1 MPYGTI
7 VFRIVSE
14 SFLILRQIIQHLGSG
29 RTELLDVPAPGPR
42 RGCLLVRAT
51 RSLVS
56 LGTERML
63 VEFGRGNWLSKA
75 RQQPEKFRAVLSKIR
90 SEGFLAT
97 VAAVRSKLAQPIP
110 LGYCHV
116 GQVLDA
122 GDVLGFS
129 VGDRVVSNSPHAEVV
144 SASPAFAARIPAS
157 VSDEHAIFTPLA
169 AVALQGL
176 RLLDAKP
183 GETVVVMGLGLIGQ
197 LAVRLVR
204 ARGVAVVGIDPD
216 EAKRADAKQA
226 GAQVPELGTP
236 LSTLLPSGGV
246 VGVLIT
252 ASTASD
258 EPVNQAARL
267 CRRRGRV
274 VLVGVTGL
282 TLNRADFYENE
293 VTFQVSRSYGSA
305 DAADPSSARANFDE
319 VLALMAS
326 GALDVAPLL
335 TSRHPFA
342 EALQIYDDLRRPG
355 AYGLLIEYSVPNE
368 SLARTLPGAD
378 WDSRTTGGIGVIGCG
393 NFASRV
399 LVPELRRQGASPAV
413 FASANGLS
421 AKLLGG
427 SAATA
432 TTDVIAVLEDPK
444 VETVFIATRHD
455 EHGELVR
462 AALRAGKNVWV
473 EKPLALTEA
482 DLDATM
488 AVARSSSGLLAVG
501 FNRRHAFLAIR
512 LRASLAAYPG
522 RRHFTLEINA
532 GRLPVDHWS
541 LDVKQGGGRI
551 VGEACHFVDLL
562 RFLAGSA
569 IISARALSRD
579 VDGQDGGAFE
589 LGFANGDVAWL
600 RYHTDLPSHLPKERI
615 EVAGEGW
622 SAVIDNW
629 KSLRSVH
636 LPVASAWPA
645 WLGGP
650 ARGKGHAEALDAF
663 LSAVRAAG
671 PASVS
676 LDEIEEVSRWSIRMQ
691 GMLRS

>member
-1 MPYGTI
+1 M
-7 VFRIVSE
+7 
-14 SFLILRQIIQHLGSG
+14 RQIIQHLGSG
-29 RTELLDVPAPGPR
+29 RTKLLDVPAPGPR
-42 RGCLLVRAT
+42 RGRLLVRAT

-63 VEFGRGNWLSKA
+63 VEFGRGGWLSKA
-75 RQQPEKFRAVLSKIR
+75 RQQPEKFRAVLAKVR
-90 SEGFLAT
+90 SEGFFAT
-97 VAAVRSKLAQPIP
+97 VSAVRSKLAQPIP

-116 GQVLDA
+116 GQVLDTSE
-122 GDVLGFS
+122 VSGFAA
-129 VGDRVVSNSPHAEVV
+129 GDRVVSNSPHAEVV
-144 SASPAFAARIPAS
+144 SADPAFAARIPDG
-157 VSDEHAIFTPLA
+157 VSDERAAFTPLA

-176 RLLDAKP
+176 RLVDARP

-197 LAVRLVR
+197 LAVRLLR
-204 ARGVAVVGIDPD
+204 ARGVTVVGIDPD
-216 EAKRADAKQA
+216 EVKRADAKQA
-226 GAQVPELGTP
+226 GALVPDLGTP
-236 LSTLLPSGGV
+236 LTTLLLGGAA
-246 VGVLIT
+246 GVLIT
-252 ASTASD
+252 ASTSSD

-282 TLNRADFYENE
+282 ALNRADFYENE

-305 DAADPSSARANFDE
+305 DASDPSSARANFDE

-335 TSRHPFA
+335 TSTHSFTAAPK
-342 EALQIYDDLRRPG
+342 IYDDLRRPG
-355 AYGLLIEYSVPNE
+355 AYGLLIEYAVPNE

-378 WDSRTTGGIGVIGCG
+378 WDSRTTGGIGIIGCG

-399 LVPELRRQGASPAV
+399 LVPELRRQGASPSA

-421 AKLLGG
+421 AKLLAG

-432 TTDVIAVLEDPK
+432 TTDTTALLDHPGLT
-444 VETVFIATRHD
+444 TVFIATRHA

-488 AVARSSSGLLAVG
+488 AVARSSSGQLAVG
-501 FNRRHAFLAIR
+501 FNRRFAPLAVR
-512 LRASLAAYPG
+512 LRSALAAQSGP
-522 RRHFTLEINA
+522 RRFTVEINA
-532 GRLPVDHWS
+532 GRLPANHWT
-541 LDVKQGGGRI
+541 LDPRQGGGRI

-562 RFLAGSA
+562 RFLSGSA
-569 IISARALSRD
+569 IATAHCLSRD
-579 VDGQDGGAFE
+579 GDGQDGGCFE
-589 LGFANGDVAWL
+589 MKFANGDIAAL
-600 RYHTDLPSHLPKERI
+600 NYRTDLPAHLPKERI
-615 EVAGEGW
+615 AVAGDGW
-622 SAVIDNW
+622 SAEIDNW
-629 KSLRSVH
+629 KSLSSQNLPGISV
-636 LPVASAWPA
+636 LPA

-650 ARGKGHAEALDAF
+650 ARGKGHAEALAAF
-663 LSAVRAAG
+663 LSRST
-671 PASVS
+671 PVS

-691 GMLRS
+691 GMK

>member
-1 MPYGTI
+1 
-7 VFRIVSE
+7 
-14 SFLILRQIIQHLGSG
+14 LRQLVQHLGSG
-29 RTELLDVPAPGPR
+29 RTELIDVPAPGPR
-42 RGCLLVRAT
+42 RGRLLVRAT

-63 VEFGRGNWLSKA
+63 VEFGRGSWLSKA
-75 RQQPEKFRAVLSKIR
+75 RQQPEKFRAVLAKVR
-90 SEGFLAT
+90 SEGLFAT
-97 VAAVRSKLAQPIP
+97 VASVRSKLAQPIP

-122 GDVLGFS
+122 GEVPGFAA
-129 VGDRVVSNSPHAEVV
+129 GDRVVSNSPHAEVV

-157 VSDEHAIFTPLA
+157 VSDEQATFTPLA

-197 LAVRLVR
+197 LAVRLLR
-204 ARGVAVVGIDPD
+204 ARGVNVIGIDPD
-216 EAKRADAKQA
+216 AAKRADAKQA
-226 GAQVPELGTP
+226 GALVPELGAP
-236 LSTLLPSGGV
+236 LTTLVPGGV
-246 VGVLIT
+246 AGVLIT
-252 ASTASD
+252 ASTSSD

-282 TLNRADFYENE
+282 ALNRADFYENE
-293 VTFQVSRSYGSA
+293 VSFQVSRSYGSA
-305 DAADPSSARANFDE
+305 DASDPSSARANFDE

-335 TSRHPFA
+335 TSRYPFA
-342 EALQIYDDLRRPG
+342 EAPKIYDDLRRPG

-393 NFASRV
+393 NFAARV
-399 LVPELRRQGASPAV
+399 LVPALRRQGASPSV

-421 AKLLGG
+421 AKLLAG

-432 TTDVIAVLEDPK
+432 TTDTAALLDQPGLS
-444 VETVFIATRHD
+444 TVFIATRHD
-455 EHGELVR
+455 EHGELAR
-462 AALRAGKNVWV
+462 AALRASKNVWV
-473 EKPLALTEA
+473 EKPLALTEE

-501 FNRRHAFLAIR
+501 FNRRFAPLAVR
-512 LRASLAAYPG
+512 LRAALAAKSGP
-522 RRHFTLEINA
+522 RCFTVEINA
-532 GRLPVDHWS
+532 GRLPADHWT
-541 LDVKQGGGRI
+541 LDPQQGGGRI

-562 RFLAGSA
+562 RFLSGSA
-569 IISARALSRD
+569 IASVHALSRD
-579 VDGQDGGAFE
+579 FDGQDGGCFE
-589 LGFANGDVAWL
+589 LTFANGDVAAL
-600 RYHTDLPSHLPKERI
+600 NYRTDLPTHLPKERLA
-615 EVAGEGW
+615 VAGEGW
-622 SAVIDNW
+622 SAEIANW
-629 KSLRSVH
+629 KSLRSTN
-636 LPVASAWPA
+636 LSGASARPA

-650 ARGKGHAEALDAF
+650 ARGKGHAEALTAF
-663 LSAVRAAG
+663 LTGTSLTR
-671 PASVS
+671 
-676 LDEIEEVSRWSIRMQ
+676 LDEIEEISRWSIRMQ
-691 GMLRS
+691 GMKA

>member
-1 MPYGTI
+1 M
-7 VFRIVSE
+7 
-14 SFLILRQIIQHLGSG
+14 RQIVQHLGSG
-29 RTELLDVPAPGPR
+29 RTELVDVPAPGPR
-42 RGCLLVRAT
+42 RGRLLVRAT

-63 VEFGRGNWLSKA
+63 VEFGRGSWLSKA
-75 RQQPEKFRAVLSKIR
+75 RQQPEKFRTVLAKIR
-90 SEGFLAT
+90 SEGFFAT
-97 VAAVRSKLAQPIP
+97 VSAVRSKLAQPIP

-122 GDVLGFS
+122 GDVPGFAA
-129 VGDRVVSNSPHAEVV
+129 GDRVVSNSSHAEVV
-144 SASPAFAARIPAS
+144 SASPAFASRIPAA
-157 VSDEHAIFTPLA
+157 VSDEQAAFTPLA

-176 RLLDAKP
+176 RLVDARP

-197 LAVRLVR
+197 LAVRLLC
-204 ARGVAVVGIDPD
+204 ARGVQVIGVDPD
-216 EAKRADAKQA
+216 EAKRTDAKQA
-226 GAQVPELGTP
+226 GALVPALGRP
-236 LSTLLPSGGV
+236 LTTLLPSGGV
-246 VGVLIT
+246 AGVLIT

-305 DAADPSSARANFDE
+305 DLADPSSARANFDE

-342 EALQIYDDLRRPG
+342 ASPQIYDDLRRPG
-355 AYGLLIEYSVPNE
+355 AYGLLIEYAVPNE
-368 SLARTLPGAD
+368 ALVRTLPGGD
-378 WDSRTTGGIGVIGCG
+378 WDSRTAGGIGIIGCG
-393 NFASRV
+393 NFAARV
-399 LVPELRRQGASPAV
+399 LVPELRRQGASPSV
-413 FASANGLS
+413 FASANGLT
-421 AKLLGG
+421 AKLLAG

-432 TTDVIAVLEDPK
+432 STDTAVLLDHPGLT
-444 VETVFIATRHD
+444 TVFIATRHA

-462 AALRAGKNVWV
+462 AALRAGKHVWV
-473 EKPLALTEA
+473 EKPLALTEP

-488 AVARSSSGLLAVG
+488 ALARSPHALLAVG
-501 FNRRHAFLAIR
+501 FNRRFAPLALR
-512 LRASLAAYPG
+512 LRAALTSKSGP
-522 RRHFTLEINA
+522 RRFTVDINA
-532 GRLPVDHWS
+532 GRLPTGHWT
-541 LDVKQGGGRI
+541 LDPKQGGGRI

-562 RFLAGSA
+562 RFLSGSA
-569 IISARALSRD
+569 IASVHALSRD
-579 VDGQDGGAFE
+579 GDGQDGGCFE
-589 LGFANGDVAWL
+589 LKFVNGDLAEL
-600 RYHTDLPSHLPKERI
+600 NYRTDLPAHLPKERI

-622 SAVIDNW
+622 SAEIDNW
-629 KSLRSVH
+629 KSLSSQN
-636 LPVASAWPA
+636 LPGASALPT

-650 ARGKGHAEALDAF
+650 ARGKGHAEALAAF
-663 LSAVRAAG
+663 LSRST
-671 PASVS
+671 PVS

-691 GMLRS
+691 GMK

>member
-1 MPYGTI
+1 M
-7 VFRIVSE
+7 
-14 SFLILRQIIQHLGSG
+14 RQIVQHLGSG
-29 RTELLDVPAPGPR
+29 RTELVDLPAPGPL
-42 RGCLLVRAT
+42 RGRLLVRAT

-63 VEFGRGNWLSKA
+63 VEFGRGSWLSKA
-75 RQQPEKFRAVLSKIR
+75 RQQPEKFRAVLAKIR
-90 SEGFLAT
+90 SEGFFAT
-97 VAAVRSKLAQPIP
+97 ISAVRSKLAQPIA

-122 GDVLGFS
+122 GDVPGFAA
-129 VGDRVVSNSPHAEVV
+129 GDCVVSNSSHAEVV
-144 SASPAFAARIPAS
+144 LASPAFAARIPAA
-157 VSDEHAIFTPLA
+157 VSDEQAAFTPLA

-176 RLLDAKP
+176 RLVDARP

-197 LAVRLVR
+197 LAVRLLR
-204 ARGVAVVGIDPD
+204 ARGVTVVGIDPD
-216 EAKRADAKQA
+216 EVKRADAKQA
-226 GAQVPELGTP
+226 GAMVPELGTP
-236 LSTLLPSGGV
+236 LTALLPSGGV
-246 VGVLIT
+246 AGVLIT

-305 DAADPSSARANFDE
+305 DLADPSSARANFDE

-342 EALQIYDDLRRPG
+342 ASPQIYDDLRRPG
-355 AYGLLIEYSVPNE
+355 AYGLLIEYAVPND
-368 SLARTLPGAD
+368 SLTRTLPGGD
-378 WDSRTTGGIGVIGCG
+378 WDSRTAGGIGIIGCG
-393 NFASRV
+393 NFAARV
-399 LVPELRRQGASPAV
+399 LVPELRRQGASPSV

-421 AKLLGG
+421 AKLLAGA
-427 SAATA
+427 AATS
-432 TTDVIAVLEDPK
+432 TTDTAALLDHPGLT
-444 VETVFIATRHD
+444 TVFIATRHA

-462 AALRAGKNVWV
+462 AALQAGKHVWV

-488 AVARSSSGLLAVG
+488 AVARSSSGHLAVG
-501 FNRRHAFLAIR
+501 FNRRFAPLAVR
-512 LRASLAAYPG
+512 LRAALAAQSGP
-522 RRHFTLEINA
+522 RRFTVEINA
-532 GRLPVDHWS
+532 GRLPANHWT
-541 LDVKQGGGRI
+541 LDPRQGGGRI

-562 RFLAGSA
+562 RFLSGGA
-569 IISARALSRD
+569 IATAHCLSRD
-579 VDGQDGGAFE
+579 GDGQDGGCFE
-589 LGFANGDVAWL
+589 MKFANGDIAAL
-600 RYHTDLPSHLPKERI
+600 NYRTDLPAHLPKERVD
-615 EVAGEGW
+615 VAGDGW
-622 SAVIDNW
+622 SAEIDNW
-629 KSLRSVH
+629 KSLSSQNLPGISV
-636 LPVASAWPA
+636 LPA

-650 ARGKGHAEALDAF
+650 ARGKGHAEALAAF
-663 LSAVRAAG
+663 LARST
-671 PASVS
+671 PVS

-691 GMLRS
+691 GMK